1 MLCIPAA
8 LIYTYG
14 LFANNSKQATF
25 LDGVCHLCSSGWGS
39 AVGEYQGNPLVNSIL
54 GTAQFRGKEVHLAGQ
69 GSVWAV
75 VTTGTMCGAVNGMH
89 DSLMPTGGFSTLFN
103 LFFADY
109 LGCKELERL
118 TYLFT

>member
-1 MLCIPAA
+1 LSSSVV
-8 LIYTYG
+8 LV
-14 LFANNSKQATF
+14 
-25 LDGVCHLCSSGWGS
+25 GVS

-54 GTAQFRGKEVHLAGQ
+54 GSEQPNLEAKKSDLAGQ
-69 GSVWAV
+69 SSVLAV

-103 LFFADY
+103 LF
-109 LGCKELERL
+109 LQIICWPKELERL